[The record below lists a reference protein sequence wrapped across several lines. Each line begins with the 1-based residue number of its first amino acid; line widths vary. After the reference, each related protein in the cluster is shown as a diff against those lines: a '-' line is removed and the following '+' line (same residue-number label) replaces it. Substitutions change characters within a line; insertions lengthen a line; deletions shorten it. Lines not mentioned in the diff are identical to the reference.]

1 MPEQP
6 ADKLRKRA
14 EEVLGWCEGESNCFS
29 LPTLTSFVRE
39 KAPKL
44 HHELQC
50 LIDSGAHILE
60 PVVPKRRLR

>member
-14 EEVLGWCEGESNCFS
+14 EEVLGWREGESNCFS

-44 HHELQC
+44 HPLGPAVPAVREADVTFLQ
-50 LIDSGAHILE
+50 GH
-60 PVVPKRRLR
+60 